1 MSKTRSILK
10 RYSLLREYNV
20 LSNVKVNVAG
30 QEHIFDELMIGHFGI
45 LCLTTF
51 KGKGE
56 LFGNEADE
64 HFITLYKN
72 KTERKE
78 VPNLIKKSLKDEE
91 VLRKILSDNKI
102 YSIKVEKGIV
112 AEHRLCLPMIPSDK
126 VPVFTPETLKKH
138 LNCGKYD
145 IDYKINVGAILSA
158 IENAK

>member
-1 MSKTRSILK
+1 MNKTRSILK
-10 RYSLLREYNV
+10 RYSFLREYEV
-20 LSNVKVNVAG
+20 LSNVHVNVDG
-30 QEHIFDELMIGHFGI
+30 KEHILDELMIGHFGI
-45 LCLTTF
+45 LVLTTF
-51 KGKGE
+51 KEKGE
-56 LFGNEADE
+56 LFGNEGDE
-64 HFITLYKN
+64 NFITLYKN

-91 VLRKILSDNKI
+91 VIRKILSNNKI

-112 AEHRLCLPMIPSDK
+112 VEHRLCLPMIPTNK

>member
-1 MSKTRSILK
+1 MNKTRSILK

-20 LSNVKVNVAG
+20 LSNVKVTVDG
-30 QEHIFDELMIGHFGI
+30 QEHVFDEMMIGHFGI
-45 LCLTTF
+45 LVLTTF

-56 LFGNEADE
+56 LFGNEGDE

-78 VPNLIKKSLKDEE
+78 VPNLIKKSLKDEA

-102 YSIKVEKGIV
+102 YSIKLEKGIV
-112 AEHRLCLPMIPSDK
+112 AEHRLCLPMLPSDK
-126 VPVFTPETLKKH
+126 VPVYTPDTLKRH

>member
-1 MSKTRSILK
+1 MNKTRSILK

-20 LSNVKVNVAG
+20 LSNVKVKVDG
-30 QEHIFDELMIGHFGI
+30 KEHILDELMIGHFGI

-56 LFGNEADE
+56 LFGNEEDA
-64 HFITLYKN
+64 HFITLHKN

-78 VPNLIKKSLKDEE
+78 APNLIKKSLKDEE
-91 VLRKILSDNKI
+91 TLRKILSNNKI
-102 YSIKVEKGIV
+102 YSIKIEKGIV
-112 AEHRLCLPMIPSDK
+112 IEHPLCLPMIPNNK
-126 VPVFTPETLKKH
+126 VLVFTPETLKKH

>member
-1 MSKTRSILK
+1 MSKTRTILK

-20 LSNVKVNVAG
+20 LSNVKVNVSG
-30 QEHIFDELMIGHFGI
+30 EEHTFDEMMIGHFGI

-56 LFGNEADE
+56 LFGNENDE
-64 HFITLYKN
+64 HFITLHKN

-78 VPNLIKKSLKDEE
+78 VPNLIKKSLKDEA

-102 YSIKVEKGIV
+102 YSIKIEKGIV
-112 AEHRLCLPMIPSDK
+112 AEHRLCIPMIPGDK
-126 VPVFTPETLKKH
+126 VPVYTPETLKKH

>member
-1 MSKTRSILK
+1 MNRTRPILK

-20 LSNVKVNVAG
+20 LSNVKVNVDG
-30 QEHIFDELMIGHFGI
+30 QEHILDELMIGHFGI

-51 KGKGE
+51 RDKGE
-56 LFGNEADE
+56 LFGNEEDA

-78 VPNLIKKSLKDEE
+78 VPNLIKKSLKDEQ
-91 VLRKILSDNKI
+91 VLRKILADNKI
-102 YSIKVEKGIV
+102 YSIKIEKGIV
-112 AEHRLCLPMIPSDK
+112 IESRLCLPMIPNDK

-145 IDYKINVGAILSA
+145 IDYKINVGAILCA
-158 IENAK
+158 LENAK

>member
-1 MSKTRSILK
+1 MNKTRSILK

-20 LSNVKVNVAG
+20 LSNVKVVVDG
-30 QEHIFDELMIGHFGI
+30 QEHVFDELMIGHFGI

-56 LFGNEADE
+56 LFGNENDA

-78 VPNLIKKSLKDEE
+78 VPNLIKKALKDEA

-145 IDYKINVGAILSA
+145 IDYKINVSAILGA

>member
-20 LSNVKVNVAG
+20 LSNVKVNVGG

-56 LFGNEADE
+56 LFGNEGDE

-78 VPNLIKKSLKDEE
+78 VPNLTGNSA
-91 VLRKILSDNKI
+91 S
-102 YSIKVEKGIV
+102 SP
-112 AEHRLCLPMIPSDK
+112 HIPLDRSCNS
-126 VPVFTPETLKKH
+126 PR
-138 LNCGKYD
+138 
-145 IDYKINVGAILSA
+145 
-158 IENAK
+158 

>member
-1 MSKTRSILK
+1 MAKFFNN
-10 RYSLLREYNV
+10 LLFVRF
-20 LSNVKVNVAG
+20 VAVEF
-30 QEHIFDELMIGHFGI
+30 QTEFFQAYVFQFFIYHVQS
-45 LCLTTF
+45 
-51 KGKGE
+51 GE
-56 LFGNEADE
+56 LFGNENDE
-64 HFITLYKN
+64 RFITLYKN

-91 VLRKILSDNKI
+91 VIRKILSNNKI

-112 AEHRLCLPMIPSDK
+112 VEHRLCLPMIPTNK

>member
-10 RYSLLREYNV
+10 RYSLLREYTV
-20 LSNVKVNVAG
+20 LSNVKVNVMG
-30 QEHIFDELMIGHFGI
+30 EEHIFDEMMIGHFGI

-56 LFGNEADE
+56 LFGNEGDE

-112 AEHRLCLPMIPSDK
+112 VEHRLCLPMLPNDK
-126 VPVFTPETLKKH
+126 VPVFTPETLKRH

-145 IDYKINVGAILSA
+145 LDYKINVGAILSA
-158 IENAK
+158 IENTK

>member
-1 MSKTRSILK
+1 MNKTKSILK
-10 RYSLLREYNV
+10 RYSLLREYKV
-20 LSNVKVNVAG
+20 LSNVRVNVDG
-30 QEHIFDELMIGHFGI
+30 QEHILDELMIGHFGI
-45 LCLTTF
+45 LVLTTF
-51 KGKGE
+51 KDKGE
-56 LFGNEADE
+56 LFGNEGDE

-91 VLRKILSDNKI
+91 VIRKILSNNKI

-112 AEHRLCLPMIPSDK
+112 VEHRLCLPMIPTNK

>member
-20 LSNVKVNVAG
+20 LSNVKVNVGG
-30 QEHIFDELMIGHFGI
+30 QEHIFDEMMIGHFGI

-56 LFGNEADE
+56 LFGNEEDE

-112 AEHRLCLPMIPSDK
+112 VEHRLCLPMLPSDK
-126 VPVFTPETLKKH
+126 VSVFTPETLKKH